1 MLIERLLVGSC
12 LIFLISSGI
21 GAVVPLV
28 VFIILGAIVLIK
40 KPYKETYNNYRVIA
54 NMSILIAV

>member
-54 NMSILIAV
+54 NMSISIAV